1 MVTPS
6 PLQADQAEMEGLR
19 GQISNAMVALQRE
32 QALVEVLKKEVEK
45 ATRGGAVLAGPEGQ
59 RLQQLMD
66 EVGVARPGVGFA
78 GAPGGGLISS
88 CMGQA

>member
-1 MVTPS
+1 MGVPRLRQADSCGIPS
-6 PLQADQAEMEGLR
+6 QADQAEMEGLR
-19 GQISNAMVALQRE
+19 GQISNAMTALQRE

-66 EVGVARPGVGFA
+66 EVGS
-78 GAPGGGLISS
+78 GG
-88 CMGQA
+88 